1 MGFKVQP
8 PTSRTEPSLN
18 KTLRLKETMINEI
31 QDLADEKDVSFN
43 YLVAQMLQ
51 YCLDNLEK
59 DQKNRILM
67 FSYLTETLRP
77 DFCYPFKR
85 LVLFYVKHKAKPYAG
100 INIATSIIVTV
111 AVANWSARTR
121 PKEATTTKDSMVVI
135 S

>member
-59 DQKNRILM
+59 DQKNRVLM

-77 DFCYPFKR
+77 DF
-85 LVLFYVKHKAKPYAG
+85 LF
-100 INIATSIIVTV
+100 SL
-111 AVANWSARTR
+111 
-121 PKEATTTKDSMVVI
+121 
-135 S
+135 